1 MSKFKCPYCDDFD
14 TDSFVG
20 LGRHTQA
27 IHSLH
32 ITKEIYDKIQEERK
46 ENPPSKDDDN
56 IEKIDIE
63 LPPDNDTQSSEQP
76 IPAPPSNQPSG
87 WIGGHPPL

>member
-1 MSKFKCPYCDDFD
+1 MSKFKCPYCDDFE

-27 IHSLH
+27 IHNLH
-32 ITKEIYDKIQEERK
+32 ITKEIYDKIQEEHK
-46 ENPPSKDDDN
+46 DLPPSKADDN

-63 LPPDNDTQSSEQP
+63 LPSDTREQPLEQP
-76 IPAPPSNQPSG
+76 IPTPPSNPSTG